1 MPKAD
6 ASSSTTRRAVLSLLA
21 ALPLVAPHGTPS
33 SSAKASDDTD
43 AALLARLTQASAT
56 SQLLQDHADELND
69 EEYLALTC
77 HFDAQLAA
85 LAEIRAVTPEGLDA
99 KARFIQLYL
108 PPYLHNAE
116 ADENSPQIRLLFS
129 FFEDATRFAQQRIT

>member
-21 ALPLVAPHGTPS
+21 ALPLVGPNGALSP
-33 SSAKASDDTD
+33 SAKASDSAD
-43 AALLARLTQASAT
+43 AVLLAQIAQASAT
-56 SQLLQDHADELND
+56 SQLLQDHEDELND

-77 HFDAQLAA
+77 HFDAQLEA
-85 LAEIRAVTPEGLDA
+85 LTEIRAVTSEGLDA
-99 KARFIQLYL
+99 KARFIRLYL

-116 ADENSPQIRLLFS
+116 ADENSPQIRLLFG
-129 FFEDATRFAQQRIT
+129 FFEDASLFAQRNIT